1 MKKMPHN
8 SDALIANLVGSLEP
22 VKPLSFA
29 KGLGYALAAAALSS
43 FAVIGLFGLRD
54 DLMQGQF
61 DPVFLIA
68 AGLYLGLGLA
78 ASVTVIVMSRPQV
91 GSDHGG
97 WVWAAAMTALLP
109 AAALI
114 VSFASATDV
123 LARSSIAHGLECLI
137 IGGGASLLVFAALV
151 LWLRKGA
158 PTAPDRAGLVAGVAA
173 GSLGIFAFSL
183 HCPDNDII
191 HIGLWHSGV
200 VLLMA
205 GMGRIIVPPLVRW

>member
-1 MKKMPHN
+1 MLKMTQN
-8 SDALIANLVGSLEP
+8 SDLLIANLVGDLEP

-29 KGLGYALAAAALSS
+29 KGVGHALAAAAISTM
-43 FAVIGLFGLRD
+43 AVIGLFGLRA
-54 DLMQGQF
+54 DLMEGQF

-68 AGLYLGLGLA
+68 AGLFLGLGLA
-78 ASVTVIVMSRPQV
+78 ASVTVIIMSRPQI

-97 WVWAAAMTALLP
+97 WMWAAAMAALLP

-114 VSFASATDV
+114 VSLASRVDV
-123 LARSSIAHGLECLI
+123 LSPGSIAHGLECLI
-137 IGGGASLLVFAALV
+137 IGGGASVLVFSALV
-151 LWLRKGA
+151 WWLRKGA

-173 GSLGIFAFSL
+173 GSFGIFAFSL

-205 GMGRIIVPPLVRW
+205 ALGRIIAPPLVRW